1 MTKKIN
7 SPINGLV
14 FITMLV
20 LSVIF
25 STHHVSASEIQL
37 ETDVEAI
44 YEIEVNSNDLE
55 IKESISSEQTTSRI
69 PDCPDHVG
77 PEVVT
82 APEDEVEVENTTP
95 AEASAPAEES
105 TPGKSLRQRKVSQC
119 QRMRWK

>member
-1 MTKKIN
+1 M
-7 SPINGLV
+7 
-14 FITMLV
+14 
-20 LSVIF
+20 
-25 STHHVSASEIQL
+25 

-105 TPGKSLRQRKVSQC
+105 TLVEESSTAEGVMV